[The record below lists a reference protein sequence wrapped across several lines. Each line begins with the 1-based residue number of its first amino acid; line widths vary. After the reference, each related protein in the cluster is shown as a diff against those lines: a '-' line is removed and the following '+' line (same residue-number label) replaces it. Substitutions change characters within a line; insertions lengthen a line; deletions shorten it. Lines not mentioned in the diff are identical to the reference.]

1 VTARVTI
8 RDPADLLEEMF
19 PGDPVR
25 GLPPFSALGRGALE
39 KLDTEA
45 SALVPYLRDH
55 AEIID
60 SIPEV
65 NEALVALRKLAYQP
79 VQDFIFAALN
89 TYFAAP
95 AVVSVLRG
103 GPVLLFPNARVLPD
117 IDYDLLTPVLA
128 LTYNREPK

>member
-1 VTARVTI
+1 M
-8 RDPADLLEEMF
+8 DPAVLLDEMF

-25 GLPPFSALGRGALE
+25 GLPPFSALGRAALE

-45 SALVPYLRDH
+45 RALVPYLRDH
-55 AEIID
+55 AETLA
-60 SIPEV
+60 PVVEV
-65 NEALVALRKLAYQP
+65 NDVLVALRKLAYQP

-103 GPVLLFPNARVLPD
+103 GSVFLFPNARVLPD
-117 IDYDLLTPVLA
+117 IDYNLLEPVLA
-128 LTYNREPK
+128 LTSNREPK